1 MVAISQTDTTALL
14 LLQRNQ
20 AVDFRN
26 PLALLTSEHFAVI
39 GAESLDATLLDTFSE
54 SFDLRKE
61 YAETYDRIRKE
72 HPGITDANA
81 AHNALVEVIMGNRDR
96 FPPEG
101 FAVHTRF
108 PEGGS
113 VTTFI
118 EPASGGS
125 FAAFNAMESAVKK
138 ALAARVAGVTAL
150 GETAGVE
157 PWSVQD
163 FRDRVAALYRAA

>member
-118 EPASGGS
+118 
-125 FAAFNAMESAVKK
+125 
-138 ALAARVAGVTAL
+138 AGVTAL

>member
-101 FAVHTRF
+101 FAVHR
-108 PEGGS
+108 
-113 VTTFI
+113 
-118 EPASGGS
+118 
-125 FAAFNAMESAVKK
+125 
-138 ALAARVAGVTAL
+138 AGVRRL
-150 GETAGVE
+150 VRRLQRHGERRQEGARRARRRG
-157 PWSVQD
+157 D
-163 FRDRVAALYRAA
+163 GARRDRGRRAVERPGLP